1 MKHLIMTCV
10 LCASA
15 MTTTMAQQSQQQLPL
30 YLDQSKPME
39 QRIDDAIARM
49 TLQE

>member
-15 MTTTMAQQSQQQLPL
+15 MSTTMAQQSQQQLPQPV
-30 YLDQSKPME
+30 D
-39 QRIDDAIARM
+39 
-49 TLQE
+49 TQEDTEGRLEV